1 MGFVEKKLRRQIGTR
16 TMGFHISDEEYDSM
30 ASVLA
35 TSNARHEVN
44 SIMEYM
50 TGIHPDQVKEGE
62 EHVEGPAKCF
72 GLLYSG
78 EHAIERIRA
87 KLGNTNPD
95 EAAVG
100 SVRSDYGKDVM
111 RNGAHASDAVDR
123 AMEERNIVGLVG
135 DERSEEVDII
145 RTFLSAV

>member
-1 MGFVEKKLRRQIGTR
+1 
-16 TMGFHISDEEYDSM
+16 MGFHVSDEEYENM

-35 TSNARHEVN
+35 KSNARHEVN

-50 TGIHPDQVKEGE
+50 TGIHPDQVKDGE
-62 EHVEGPAKCF
+62 EHHEGPAKCF

-135 DERSEEVDII
+135 DEPSEEVEII
-145 RTFLSAV
+145 RNYLSSSRTE